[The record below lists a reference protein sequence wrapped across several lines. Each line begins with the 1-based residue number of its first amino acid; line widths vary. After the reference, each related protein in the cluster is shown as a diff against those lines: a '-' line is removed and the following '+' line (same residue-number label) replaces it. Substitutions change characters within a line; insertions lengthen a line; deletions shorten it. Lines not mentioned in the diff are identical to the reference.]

1 VHRFR
6 LLVLLVLTSLI
17 APAWPSSAADE
28 VRLALVIG
36 IGTYQHAPSLANPTR
51 DAKAMGAELSKLG
64 FAVDLVLD
72 PDNRA
77 LTTALREFG
86 RKAADSDLALI
97 YFAGHG
103 VQVEGQNFLIPA
115 DAQLEREHDLVYA
128 ALPLNLFLGELGQ
141 AKKLGIMILDACRDN
156 PFVDRLSRS
165 SGSRPLGIKA
175 GLSRVDD
182 TPSDTVVAMATRAN
196 AVAEDDAGS
205 QHSPYTEALLEE
217 LKAPGLE
224 LGLFFRRVRDRVVQ
238 STNGRQE
245 PYNYGSFGA
254 TPVYLNP
261 QPANRPPVV
270 ASAPPL
276 RVVDNAAAMP
286 LAVPSPT
293 DPDQDQLVV
302 QVVGLPQGGATM
314 VGNRALLIGD
324 YLTVEQLK
332 VATFKPDGSRHGD
345 VGSFDYSVSDGRGG
359 LVKGAVAVTISP
371 SNHPPTVATA
381 PPFQVAAK
389 RLTLPAVADPD
400 GDPLTVR
407 IRSVPEHGRLR
418 RGKVVLEPGDRL
430 DPGGS
435 EPLTFD
441 PEDTPP
447 GPAGELAF
455 SVEDGRGG
463 EASGSIAFEVVA
475 PGAGAAPPSLDAA
488 VWRRLGLQPSEGM
501 LRAFLQLFPQSL
513 FAAEAQ
519 RRLGSSAGAA
529 APAPANQPV
538 ATAAPTPTPTPTPTP
553 SSAPPS
559 SPIPRVPKPTAS
571 VPAVPAP
578 AKPAVAA
585 SASTPPPAAPS
596 PPEPFASS
604 PAAEPAQ
611 VAQATGPASTR
622 TNGDGTSFQD
632 CAECPVIVR
641 IPAGSFTMG
650 SQSGDRSEQP
660 TRKVTVAKP
669 FVLGRYEVTIAQWQA
684 CITGGGCA
692 DMPAMKDVKDDTPVY
707 NVTYDD
713 AAAYVSWLVRKTGQS
728 YRLPSEAEWEYAARA
743 GTTSAYWWG
752 DKVDGRYVICRKCGS
767 EGFVP
772 ATPPAVD
779 SQPANPWGLVGMIGG
794 VREWLA
800 DCWLRNYDKA
810 PADTKPRVVKGCQ
823 QHVTRGG
830 SWLDLPE
837 DLTVT
842 ARAYYDADAPYL
854 ANGFRVAR
862 DLE

>member
-1 VHRFR
+1 MRRLR
-6 LLVLLVLTSLI
+6 LLVLLVLPWLI
-17 APAWPSSAADE
+17 APAEPSSAADE

-36 IGTYQHAPSLANPTR
+36 IGGYEHAPSLANPTR
-51 DAKAMGAELSKLG
+51 DAQAMGAELGKLG

-72 PDNRA
+72 PDYRA
-77 LTTALREFG
+77 LSAALREFG

-115 DAQLEREHDLVYA
+115 DAQLERERDLVYEA
-128 ALPLNLFLGELGQ
+128 MALNLYLGEVGQ
-141 AKKLGIMILDACRDN
+141 ARKLGIMILDSCRDN
-156 PFVDRLSRS
+156 PFVDRLSRA
-165 SGSRPLGIKA
+165 SGSHPSRVKA
-175 GLSRVDD
+175 GLNRIDD

-196 AVAEDDAGS
+196 AVAEDDAGG
-205 QHSPYTEALLEE
+205 QHSPYTEALLDE
-217 LKAPGLE
+217 LKVPGLE

-245 PYNYGSFGA
+245 PYNFGSFGA
-254 TPVYLNP
+254 TPIYLNP
-261 QPANRPPVV
+261 EPANRPPIVT
-270 ASAPPL
+270 SAPPL
-276 RVVDNAAAMP
+276 RVVDNAAP
-286 LAVPSPT
+286 TSLAVPSPT

-302 QVVGLPQGGATM
+302 QVIGLPQGGTTM

-324 YLTVEQLK
+324 YLTAEQLK
-332 VATFKPDGSRHGD
+332 AASFKPDGSRHDD

-359 LVKGAVAVTISP
+359 LVKGAVAVTVNP
-371 SNHPPTVATA
+371 SNHPPSVAA
-381 PPFQVAAK
+381 VPPFQVAAN

-400 GDPLTVR
+400 GDSLTLR
-407 IRSVPEHGRLR
+407 IRAVPEHGRLR
-418 RGKVVLEPGDRL
+418 RGRAVLEAGDRL

-463 EASGSIAFEVVA
+463 EASGSITFEVVA

-488 VWRRLGLQPSEGM
+488 VWRRLGPQPSEGM
-501 LRAFLQLFPQSL
+501 LRAFLQLFPQSP

-519 RRLGSSAGAA
+519 RRLGSSVVAT
-529 APAPANQPV
+529 APAPPAQPTV
-538 ATAAPTPTPTPTPTP
+538 KAVLTPTPAPR
-553 SSAPPS
+553 SAPPS
-559 SPIPRVPKPTAS
+559 SPVPQAQKPM
-571 VPAVPAP
+571 
-578 AKPAVAA
+578 
-585 SASTPPPAAPS
+585 
-596 PPEPFASS
+596 ASS
-604 PAAEPAQ
+604 PAAAKPAATPAPTPQPPASAPGAPSEPSPVTEPAQ
-611 VAQATGPASTR
+611 VAEATAPKSTR

-650 SQSGDRSEQP
+650 SESGDRSERP
-660 TRKVTVAKP
+660 MRKVTVAKP
-669 FVLGRYEVTIAQWQA
+669 FGLGRYEVTIAQWQA

-692 DMPAMKDVKDDTPVY
+692 GMPAMRGSTDETPVH
-707 NVTYDD
+707 NVTFSD
-713 AAAYVSWLVRKTGQS
+713 ASAYVTWLVRKTGQS
-728 YRLPSEAEWEYAARA
+728 YRLPTEAEWEYAARA
-743 GTTSAYWWG
+743 GTTSPYWWG
-752 DKVDGRYVICRKCGS
+752 EKVDGRFLICRKCGS
-767 EGFVP
+767 AGFVP

-779 SQPANPWGLVGMIGG
+779 TQPANPWGLIGMSGG

-800 DCWLRNYDKA
+800 DCWIQNYDKA
-810 PADTKPRVVKGCQ
+810 PTDVRPRLVRNCA

-830 SWLDLPE
+830 SWLDEPA
-837 DLTVT
+837 DLRVSS
-842 ARAYYDADAPYL
+842 RGFYDAEVPYL
-854 ANGFRVAR
+854 VNGFRVAR